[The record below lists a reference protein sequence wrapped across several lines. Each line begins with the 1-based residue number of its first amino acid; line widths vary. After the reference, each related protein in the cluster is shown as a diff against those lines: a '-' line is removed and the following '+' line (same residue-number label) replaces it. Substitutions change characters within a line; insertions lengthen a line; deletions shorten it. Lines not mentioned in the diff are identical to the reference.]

1 MQSTTKAVATAL
13 LMITCISIIMSACKK
28 SSTEPVVTNPV
39 NNPTPVDAFTA
50 LNIPATPFAYANQQ
64 LPPYL
69 TAPNVLAQ
77 INTPADNAITDWGAT
92 LGRVLFYDKILSINN
107 SVSCASCHKQTH
119 GFSDDAVLS
128 KGFNNGNTGRHSMSL
143 VNAVYYPNRRFFWD
157 ERAGTLEQQ
166 VLMPIQDAIEMGMRL
181 DTLINRLNSKT
192 HYPALFEKA
201 FGEKTINTDRISKAL
216 AQFVRSLVSYRT
228 KFDTGF
234 AAIPPGANIG
244 ATNFTNYTASEN
256 RGKALFFSPQLACA
270 ACHGTQT
277 FTAPR
282 SENNGLEAVFTD
294 LGVGGVTNNALD
306 NGKFKV
312 PSLKDIEL
320 TAPYMHD
327 GRFATLE
334 QVIEH
339 YNSGVQANPNL
350 PPQLRVP
357 PPGTGVKRLNLTTQ
371 DKADLLAF
379 LKTLTDRGI
388 ATDVKFSNPF
398 K

>member
-1 MQSTTKAVATAL
+1 MQSTTKAVTAAL
-13 LMITCISIIMSACKK
+13 LFITCISIVMSACKK
-28 SSTEPVVTNPV
+28 SSTEPTVTNPV
-39 NNPTPVDAFTA
+39 NNPTAVDAFAA

-69 TAPNVLAQ
+69 TAPNIIAQ
-77 INTPADNAITDWGAT
+77 INTPTDNAITDWGAT

-119 GFSDDAVLS
+119 GFSDDLVLS

-166 VLMPIQDAIEMGMRL
+166 VLMPIQDAVEMGMRL
-181 DTLINRLNSKT
+181 DTLLNRLNSKT

-201 FGEKTINTDRISKAL
+201 FGDKNINTDRISKAL

-234 AAIPPGANIG
+234 AALPPGANIG
-244 ATNFTNYTASEN
+244 VTNFTNYTASEN
-256 RGKALFFSPQLACA
+256 RGKTLFFSPQLACG

-277 FTAPR
+277 FTARR

-339 YNSGVQANPNL
+339 YNNGVQANPNL

-371 DKADLLAF
+371 DKADILAF

-388 ATDVKFSNPF
+388 ATDAKFSNPF

>member
-1 MQSTTKAVATAL
+1 
-13 LMITCISIIMSACKK
+13 MSACKK
-28 SSTEPVVTNPV
+28 SSTEPTATNPV

-50 LNIPATPFAYANQQ
+50 LNIPTTPFAYANQQ

-69 TAPNVLAQ
+69 TAPNILAQ
-77 INTPADNAITDWGAT
+77 INTPVDNAITDWGAT

-107 SVSCASCHKQTH
+107 SVACASCHKQTH
-119 GFSDDAVLS
+119 GFSDDLVLS

-166 VLMPIQDAIEMGMRL
+166 VLLPIQDAVEMGMRL

-201 FGEKTINTDRISKAL
+201 FGDKNINTDRISKAL

-234 AAIPPGANIG
+234 AALPPGANIG
-244 ATNFTNYTASEN
+244 VTNFTNYTASEN
-256 RGKALFFSPQLACA
+256 RGKTLFFSPQLACG

-277 FTAPR
+277 FTARR

-339 YNSGVQANPNL
+339 YNNGVQANPNL

-371 DKADLLAF
+371 DKADILAF

-388 ATDVKFSNPF
+388 ATDAKFSNPF

>member
-1 MQSTTKAVATAL
+1 MQSSTKVAAAAL
-13 LMITCISIIMSACKK
+13 LVITCISILMSACKK
-28 SSTEPVVTNPV
+28 SSDESIVTNPV
-39 NNPTPVDAFTA
+39 TNPTVVDAFTA

-64 LPPYL
+64 LPAYL
-69 TAPNVLAQ
+69 NAPNIVAQ
-77 INTPADNAITDWGAT
+77 RNTQADNAITDWGAT

-107 SVSCASCHKQTH
+107 SVSCASCHKQTN

-128 KGFNNGNTGRHSMSL
+128 KGFNNGSTGRHSMSL
-143 VNAVYYPNRRFFWD
+143 INAVYYPNRRFFWD

-166 VLMPIQDAIEMGMRL
+166 VLMPIQDAVEMGLRL
-181 DTLINRLNSKT
+181 DTLLNRLNSKT

-201 FGEKTINTDRISKAL
+201 FGDKNVNTDRISKAL

-244 ATNFTNYTASEN
+244 VTNFTNYTASEN
-256 RGKALFFSPQLACA
+256 RGKTLFFSPQLACA
-270 ACHGTQT
+270 TCHGTQT

-282 SENNGLEAVFTD
+282 SENNGLEATFTD
-294 LGVGGVTNNALD
+294 LGVGGFNNNTPD

-339 YNSGVQANPNL
+339 YNSGVQANPSL

-357 PPGTGVKRLNLTTQ
+357 PPGMGVKRLNLTTQ

-379 LKTLTDRGI
+379 LKTLTDWGI
-388 ATDVKFSNPF
+388 ATDAKFSNPF